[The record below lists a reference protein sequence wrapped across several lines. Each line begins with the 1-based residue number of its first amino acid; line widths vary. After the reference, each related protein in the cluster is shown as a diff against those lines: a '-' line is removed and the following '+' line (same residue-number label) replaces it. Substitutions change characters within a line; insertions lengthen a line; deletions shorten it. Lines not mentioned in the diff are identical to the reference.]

1 MDIFW
6 VIDRKLKAHILKIVG
21 FVKNRQDINEQL
33 NKITTNFLTRN
44 FFKISYFQY
53 NVYYSCSIMFTILG

>member
-21 FVKNRQDINEQL
+21 FVKNRQDIKEQL
-33 NKITTNFLTRN
+33 NKIRTNFLTRN
-44 FFKISYFQY
+44 FFEISYF
-53 NVYYSCSIMFTILG
+53 